1 MDSISPERWQQVKN
15 LFQSAIAL
23 ERDERAEFLSQNCED
38 DSQLLNLVKR
48 MIAADEEAASF
59 LEESPVPSI
68 LSAVNTEQL
77 TGKRVGHYRIIEE
90 LGRGGMGA
98 VFLARRE
105 DEFEKVVALKIIKR
119 GMDTDDTLR
128 RFRNERQILA
138 HLDHPNIARLLDGGT
153 TDDGLPYFVLEY
165 VKGSCIDEYCNK
177 NELSI
182 TDRLKLFRQVCDAVN
197 YAHQRLAIHRDIKP
211 SNILVTDDGVPKLL
225 DFGIAKLLT
234 PEASTSETMTGM
246 QLMTPEYASPEQARG
261 DGAITTAT
269 DVYSLGVVLFEL
281 LTGKSPY
288 QFRSKRA
295 DDVARVICETEPE
308 RPSRVATGL
317 ESTRL
322 PSLGYKRLR
331 GDLDNILLMAL
342 RKDPARRYN
351 SVEQF
356 SEDIRRH
363 LEGQPVIARPDTFRY
378 RAGKFITRNRAATIG
393 AAIFTVTLLAG
404 VVATFYQARVANRER
419 AKAERRFSEVRELA
433 KSVVFEYHDAIAK
446 LPGSTQVREML
457 VKDALQYLDNL
468 SQESAGDRS
477 LQRELALAY
486 LKVGD
491 VQGRVYDANLGN
503 VQGALQSYRKAIAL
517 LESLALDKSDV
528 QAQIDLRDAYQTLA
542 LTMANGGDPE
552 ASTFIEKAISLSEQL
567 ATSNPDDSNN
577 QLMLARSYV
586 LRLDARALPAQDR
599 FELLR
604 KALAI
609 VDRLVAKEP
618 NNAEALKS
626 AGVIQQRLG
635 DQSLRAAKV
644 ARTGGS
650 PDAPSLFKQ
659 AVEHHRRSG
668 ERVTQLLK
676 LDPKNHAYQRLV
688 AIAANNLGE
697 ALLEDGDTKTGVVE
711 ISRGLSYFAENARTD
726 QGNLNA
732 KYEYALSL
740 QTYAQALL
748 RDGQVSEAKKKFA
761 EVAGLADELIRKD
774 SRNREY
780 MNSAVSLREE
790 AGDALLQIGSFSE
803 ALEQYRAARSYLE
816 KLIAL
821 APAQKK
827 LLESRSD
834 IKFGDYY
841 SAVAE
846 HSHTSQQKREE
857 NNSEACRYYRSALE
871 GAPNDARRAEIAQK
885 ISKCDR

>member
-1 MDSISPERWQQVKN
+1 MESISPERWQQVKI

-23 ERDERAEFLSQNCED
+23 ERDERAEFLSRNCQQ
-38 DSQLLNLVKR
+38 DSQLQNLVER

-59 LEESPVPSI
+59 LEESPVQSI
-68 LSAVNTEQL
+68 LASVNAEQL
-77 TGKRVGHYRIIEE
+77 TGKRVGHYRIIQE

-165 VKGSCIDEYCNK
+165 VNGSCIDEYCNK
-177 NELSI
+177 KQLSI
-182 TDRLKLFRQVCDAVN
+182 TDRLKLFRQVCDAVS

-234 PEASTSETMTGM
+234 PEASTSETVTGM
-246 QLMTPEYASPEQARG
+246 RLMTPEYASPEQARG
-261 DGAITTAT
+261 DSAITTAT

-288 QFRSKRA
+288 RFLSKRA
-295 DDVARVICETEPE
+295 DEVARVICETEPE
-308 RPSRVATGL
+308 RPSRVANGS
-317 ESTRL
+317 EATRL
-322 PSLGYKRLR
+322 PSLGNKRLR

-378 RAGKFITRNRAATIG
+378 RASKFITRNRAATIG
-393 AAIFTVTLLAG
+393 AVIFTITLLTG
-404 VVATFYQARVANRER
+404 VVTTFYQARVANRER

-503 VQGALQSYRKAIAL
+503 VQGALQSYRKAIVL
-517 LESLALDKSDV
+517 FESLAQDKTDI
-528 QAQIDLRDAYQTLA
+528 QAQTDLRNAYQTLA

-552 ASTFIEKAISLSEQL
+552 ASTFIEKAISLSEEL
-567 ATSNPDDSNN
+567 AASNPNDSNN

-586 LRLDARALPAQDR
+586 LRLDARALPPEDR

-609 VDRLVAKEP
+609 VERLVAKEP

-626 AGVIQQRLG
+626 AGVIEQRLG

-644 ARTGGS
+644 ARTNGS
-650 PDAPSLFKQ
+650 SDAPSLFKQ
-659 AVEHHRRSG
+659 AIEHHRRSG
-668 ERVTQLLK
+668 ERVAQLLQ
-676 LDPKNHAYQRLV
+676 LDPKNNSYNRLV

-697 ALLEDGDTKTGVVE
+697 ALLEDGNTKNGVIE
-711 ISRGLSYFAENARTD
+711 INRGLAYFAENARTD
-726 QGNLNA
+726 PANLNA

-748 RDGQVSEAKKKFA
+748 RDGQVSEAKKKFS
-761 EVAGLADELIRKD
+761 EVAGLADELIKKD

-780 MNSAVSLREE
+780 MNSAVTLREE
-790 AGDALLQIGSFSE
+790 AGDALLHNGSFSE
-803 ALEQYRAARSYLE
+803 ALDQYRAARNYLE
-816 KLIAL
+816 RLIEL
-821 APAQKK
+821 APSTRA
-827 LLESRSD
+827 LHESRSD
-834 IKFGDYY
+834 TKFGDYY
-841 SAVAE
+841 LAVAE
-846 HSHTSQQKREE
+846 HVQTSSRKREE
-857 NNSEACRYYRSALE
+857 SKREACRFYQSALE
-871 GAPNDARRAEIAQK
+871 RTANTDQKADLAQK
-885 ISKCDR
+885 ISKCK